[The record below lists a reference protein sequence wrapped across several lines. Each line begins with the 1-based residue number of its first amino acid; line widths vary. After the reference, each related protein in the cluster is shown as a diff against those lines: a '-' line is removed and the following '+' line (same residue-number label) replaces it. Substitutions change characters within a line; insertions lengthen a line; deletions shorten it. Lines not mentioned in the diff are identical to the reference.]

1 MGPVGL
7 VRAQCR
13 RSRLQTL
20 APGFA
25 SLHPGLV
32 SLARIRG
39 LRRAFGSF
47 YIAKNGLLRK
57 KYTKS
62 YSAPVPASCVICANL
77 LFFQAV
83 ACIESSRLIFGTEV
97 AQAGWGNEIPGG

>member
-57 KYTKS
+57 KYTKPD
-62 YSAPVPASCVICANL
+62 SAPVPASCVICANL
-77 LFFQAV
+77 LGSKQLHALR
-83 ACIESSRLIFGTEV
+83 AS
-97 AQAGWGNEIPGG
+97 A